1 MISVYASVLAVFFH
15 ALGFAIG
22 SLMWV
27 AIGYG
32 LGGFFSDAPITGAL
46 TGLAW
51 QLGCYLI
58 VHEQMWAGV
67 QRSHQRFELLLQRVF
82 A

>member
-22 SLMWV
+22 CVIWTV
-27 AIGYG
+27 VGWC
-32 LGGFFSDAPITGAL
+32 LGDAFSHAPITGAL

-51 QLGCYLI
+51 QVGCYFWY
-58 VHEQMWAGV
+58 HDQMWSAV